1 MLLVTGITGH
11 TGKYFLEELID
22 NNYKGKIRCVVRESS
37 NIDTLK
43 NSGLDIEIVTG
54 DLNDKS
60 FIDKSM
66 KNIETVFHIYNIHHS
81 LNIIKSAIDNNVKR
95 AILVHTTGIYSN
107 HKSASKEYIKIE
119 SEVIQKAKNDINL
132 TILRPTMI
140 YGDMCDHNM
149 SKFIKMI
156 HKMKIYP
163 LIDGGKGLIQ
173 PVNARDLGK
182 AYYYVLVNPK
192 ITDNKQYDLSGDKPI
207 TIKEVLTIIS
217 HKLNKNTIFISV
229 PMKLSVFAAYI
240 LKILT
245 LGKFDIVEKVLRMGE
260 DRAYSHKLAKEDFN
274 YCPMTFVRGIGI
286 EIDEFKR
293 YKLKNKNE
301 SKVG

>member
-11 TGKYFLEELID
+11 TGRYFLKELIN
-22 NNYKGKIRCVVRESS
+22 NNYKGKIRCVVRETS
-37 NIDTLK
+37 NIEILR
-43 NSGLDIEIVTG
+43 NSNLDIEIETG

-60 FIDKSM
+60 FINKVM
-66 KNIETVFHIYNIHHS
+66 NGVRTVFHIYNIHHS
-81 LNIIKSAIDNNVKR
+81 LDIIETAIDNNVKR
-95 AILVHTTGIYSN
+95 AILVHTTGIYSKY
-107 HKSASKEYIKIE
+107 KSASAEYIRIE
-119 SEVIQKAKNDINL
+119 KEVIKKAKDNIAL

-156 HKMKIYP
+156 DIMKIYP

-182 AYYYVLVNPK
+182 AYYDVLINPE
-192 ITDNKQYDLSGDKPI
+192 ITANKQYDLSGDKPI
-207 TIKEVLTIIS
+207 TVKEALTIIS
-217 HKLNKNTIFISV
+217 HELNKNTIFISV
-229 PMKLSVFAAYI
+229 PMKLSVFAAYV

-260 DRAYSHKLAKEDFN
+260 DRAYSHDLAKKDFT
-274 YCPMTFVRGIGI
+274 YCPMTFDEGIRT
-286 EIDEFKR
+286 EISEFKR
-293 YKLKNKNE
+293 LKLKK
-301 SKVG
+301 KLI